1 MFSLRKAA
9 LQVPLAFD
17 PGTKWEYGIGI
28 DWAGQMVER
37 VSGQTLGEFFA
48 EHLTGPLGMADT
60 SFVPAESVASRRP
73 AMHARLPGEALAAI
87 GPSAPEQP
95 EFEMGGGG
103 LHGTMGDYARFVHMI
118 LSDGTLDGTR
128 RLAPDTVAQ
137 MATNHI
143 RRPSRHP
150 ASDGESGVLR
160 RRRDVHP
167 RTEVVG
173 SDVPLPRG
181 RRPDGPTFRHAE
193 PGRTRHRY
201 FWVDRTNGVGGCYLT
216 QILPF
221 ADQSSLE
228 LYEEFERTV
237 HARR

>member
-137 MATNHI
+137 MAHQPHPATFASPSFRRRI
-143 RRPSRHP
+143 RRSPTTSRCSP
-150 ASDGESGVLR
+150 ANRSRGV
-160 RRRDVHP
+160 
-167 RTEVVG
+167 
-173 SDVPLPRG
+173 
-181 RRPDGPTFRHAE
+181 
-193 PGRTRHRY
+193 
-201 FWVDRTNGVGGCYLT
+201 
-216 QILPF
+216 
-221 ADQSSLE
+221 
-228 LYEEFERTV
+228 
-237 HARR
+237 